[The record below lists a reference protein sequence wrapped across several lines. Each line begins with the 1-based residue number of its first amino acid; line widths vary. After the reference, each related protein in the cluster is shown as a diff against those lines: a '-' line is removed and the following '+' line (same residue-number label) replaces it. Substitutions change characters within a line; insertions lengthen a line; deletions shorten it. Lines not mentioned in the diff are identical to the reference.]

1 MYKGLKKP
9 ETRNGCQPVFCFYRA
24 IYRTMTT
31 STETKTIQKK
41 SHGMVPLVIVGVVA
55 SFVFAFNVV
64 AAGMTPA
71 EVIALANSARAKAD
85 LPALRENSLL
95 AEAAKNKANDMIKND
110 YFAHTSPKGVE
121 PWVWIKDTGYQ
132 YRAAGENLAINY
144 TDATDQHE
152 AWMKSETHRA
162 NILSNRYQEIGV
174 AVTKGKIDGKE
185 SILTVEFF
193 AAPLGA
199 IADQTKSVPV
209 VPVTAPVAVKGS
221 ETTVLPVV
229 EPSSLVNPEEASV
242 LPVAIPTQSDILS
255 ENRRLD
261 AALLVAAILFLL
273 SMLTPPAIF
282 VTRGYRALRYQSKH
296 DVLAGLEQL
305 DIHKVMT
312 RS

>member
-1 MYKGLKKP
+1 
-9 ETRNGCQPVFCFYRA
+9 
-24 IYRTMTT
+24 MTT
-31 STETKTIQKK
+31 PTGGTTGHKK
-41 SHGMVPLVIVGVVA
+41 SHGMVPLVLVGVVA
-55 SFVFAFNVV
+55 SYVFAFNVV
-64 AAGMTPA
+64 AAGMTPT

-132 YRAAGENLAINY
+132 YKAAGENLAINY

-199 IADQTKSVPV
+199 VADQAKPVPV
-209 VPVTAPVAVKGS
+209 APVTAPVAVKGS
-221 ETTVLPVV
+221 ETTVSPVEQVSAPVNPIEVKVAEPVTLPV
-229 EPSSLVNPEEASV
+229 PSTIVP
-242 LPVAIPTQSDILS
+242 D
-255 ENRRLD
+255 NRKLD
-261 AALLVAAILFLL
+261 AALMVAAILFLL
-273 SMLTPPAIF
+273 SMLTPPIIF

-305 DIHKVMT
+305 DIHKVLT

>member
-41 SHGMVPLVIVGVVA
+41 SHGMVPLVLVGVIA
-55 SFVFAFNVV
+55 SYVFAFNVV
-64 AAGMTPA
+64 AAGMTPT
-71 EVIALANSARAKAD
+71 EVIALANSARVKAD
-85 LPALRENSLL
+85 LPVLRENSLL

-199 IADQTKSVPV
+199 IADQTKPVPV
-209 VPVTAPVAVKGS
+209 APVTVPVAVKGS
-221 ETTVLPVV
+221 ETTVLPVA

-242 LPVAIPTQSDILS
+242 PPVVVPTQSDILS